1 MRRRSQHGFSLIEL
15 VMTIVIMGIISV
27 VVGEILVQGYKT
39 FITTQDISEVDWQGL
54 LALESLTND
63 IHNIRSAADITTISS
78 STFSFTDMTGTTI
91 TYALSGSTL
100 QRNSLTVASGVSALT
115 FSYLDKDG
123 AVTASATAV
132 RYVSISVTAV
142 QNNMSLAFTTLVG
155 TRGMS

>member
-1 MRRRSQHGFSLIEL
+1 MRRRSQKGFSLVEL

-27 VVGEILVQGYKT
+27 VVGKILLQGYKT
-39 FITTQDISEVDWQGL
+39 FITSQDISEVDWQGL

-63 IHNIRSAADITTISS
+63 IHNIRSSADITTISS
-78 STFSFTDMTGTTI
+78 SSFAFTDMTGTSV

-100 QRNSLTVASGVSALT
+100 QRNSLTVASGISALT
-115 FSYLDKDG
+115 YSYLDKNG
-123 AVTASATAV
+123 SVTASPAAV
-132 RYVSISVTAV
+132 RYISISVTAV